1 MSIAKCKS
9 SLSLVVVA
17 FAFCQVFATPHIL
30 RMDVPVS
37 EPEEGFVLGNG
48 DLSVCAYQTADAV
61 VFRFGKGDVWDRRIE
76 KERDPAPATVRDY
89 IDIALG
95 RKPAGNFTRRSHGV
109 GLPYPMP
116 KPVGEFKLHIPSNLP
131 GFPKWTQQL
140 FLEEGKMHLA
150 AEWQNGVRVDIEAAV
165 DPERNEFA
173 CTWKCVG
180 WDEETRVGRGEPPV
194 WYALEREADPVAS
207 VFLSRVSSVG
217 HSSPTR
223 DLPDAKPLPPP
234 VAFVDVTNALYYI
247 DQSFYPDRLYP
258 DGFKCRLQLCVGK
271 DAGRGMSV
279 NAGPQ
284 MAQLKFFGWSRDV
297 SGSAVV
303 KVTTTRDV
311 ARGDSWIASGRPRP
325 FRDYLSRAKASADAY
340 WAKSSV
346 SFPDDPSLEDLWYA
360 TYHLR
365 RCFLRG
371 GTVPPGLF
379 HPCSL
384 RHYSHWHGDYHANY
398 NLESIYWGEFT
409 ANHCEQSEAFFDAAD
424 FYRPVGKLIAE
435 KYYGCRG
442 VFIQLEGF
450 PALCDDDYNGRL
462 TLGRMVYMTG
472 WFASRYWEYYRYTL
486 DCDWLARRGYPFLR
500 DCALFYLDFLK
511 KAPHSDLPPNLNDG
525 KYHVFPSIAGEASL
539 GSDPMRLCDQW
550 SPLAFARHALYIA
563 AEAARTLGVD
573 AELVRDWTDRYENLA
588 GPSANAKGY
597 GLHCLFAASPE
608 YGGAPLPYVK
618 PGAWDGKPL
627 KHDDRDFWY
636 FGLAIR
642 DWLGRLRQNRF
653 LPARDYPRYRS
664 LLEKWRRPNGSVRA
678 MSVAHYGRGGGWTE
692 TLSCMA
698 PVQEMALQ
706 SWDGAIRLFPLWP
719 TDRAISFRNWRA
731 QGAFM
736 VSADFADGKIGDVSI
751 RSERGADCLVHGDWR
766 VFDSEGNR
774 VAADRDAFGRLRF
787 KTAVGA
793 MYKLKK

>member
-1 MSIAKCKS
+1 MRKERI
-9 SLSLVVVA
+9 LSVA
-17 FAFCQVFATPHIL
+17 VALTVGVAVARPHVL
-30 RMDVPVS
+30 RMDGPAL

-48 DLSVCAYQTADAV
+48 DLSVCAYQTADTV

-95 RKPAGNFTRRSHGV
+95 RKPAGDFTRRSHGV
-109 GLPYPMP
+109 GQAYPMP
-116 KPVGEFKLHIPSNLP
+116 KPVGELKLHIPSNLP

-140 FLEEGKMHLA
+140 FLEEGKLRIA
-150 AEWQNGVRVDIEAAV
+150 AVWPNGVNVGIEAV
-165 DPERNEFA
+165 MDPVRNEFA
-173 CTWKCVG
+173 CTWKCTG

-194 WYALEREADPVAS
+194 WYSLEREADPVAS
-207 VFLSRVSSVG
+207 DFAASVASVG
-217 HSSPTR
+217 LSNAARSY
-223 DLPDAKPLPPP
+223 PDAPPLPPP
-234 VAFVDVTNALYYI
+234 VAIVDVTNALYCI
-247 DQSFYPDRLYP
+247 DQAFYPDRLFP
-258 DGFKCRLQLCVGK
+258 DGFTCRLQLCVGK
-271 DAGRGMSV
+271 DGGRALPV
-279 NAGPQ
+279 AAGPKRA
-284 MAQLKFFGWSRDV
+284 MLHFFGWSRDV

-311 ARGDSWIASGRPRP
+311 QRGATWPTYERPQP
-325 FRDYLSRAKASADAY
+325 FKAYLERAKAAAEAY
-340 WAKSSV
+340 WAKSAV
-346 SFPDDPSLEDLWYA
+346 TFPDDPSLEDLWYA

-409 ANHCEQSEAFFDAAD
+409 ANRCEQAEAFFDAVD
-424 FYRPVGKLIAE
+424 FYRPVGRLIAE

-472 WFASRYWEYYRYTL
+472 WFASRYWDYYAYTL
-486 DCDWLARRGYPFLR
+486 DRDWLKTRGYPFLR
-500 DCALFYLDFLK
+500 ECALFYLDFLK
-511 KAPHSDLPPNLNDG
+511 KAPHPDLPPNLNDG
-525 KYHVFPSIAGEASL
+525 KYHVFPSIAGEATL
-539 GSDPMRLCDQW
+539 GKDPMRLCDQW
-550 SPLAFARHALYIA
+550 SPLAFARHALYVA

-573 AELVRDWTDRYENLA
+573 ADLVRDWTDRYENLA
-588 GPSANAKGY
+588 GPGATAKGY
-597 GLHCLFAASPE
+597 ARHCLFAGSPE
-608 YGGAPLPYVK
+608 YGGVPQPYVQ
-618 PGAWDGKPL
+618 PGVWDGKPL

-678 MSVAHYGRGGGWTE
+678 MSVAHYGRTGGWTE

-719 TDRAISFRNWRA
+719 ADRAIAFRDWRA
-731 QGAFM
+731 QGAFL
-736 VSADFADGKIGDVSI
+736 VSAAFADGQIGDVTI
-751 RSERGADCLVHGDWR
+751 RSEKGADCRIWGDWAVAGPDGAPVPTRRDEFDRLVFATR
-766 VFDSEGNR
+766 VGE
-774 VAADRDAFGRLRF
+774 VYRLLR
-787 KTAVGA
+787 K
-793 MYKLKK
+793 